1 MILIHY
7 GEIGIKGKNRA
18 VFENCLVR
26 NIKKALG
33 NEIEKIYREYGRIL
47 VKEGERANYEMLKEK
62 LAKIPGIENFSFAYE
77 VDLDIEEMKKIAMEI
92 AKNEKFST
100 FKISARRS
108 NKEFPYSSMQIN
120 EIVGEEIKEKLN
132 KKVKLE
138 NPELTI
144 FIEVGNKKA
153 YVYKEKYS
161 GIGGLP
167 VGSQGKV
174 VALLS
179 GGIDSPVAAWLM
191 IKRGC
196 SVVFIHFYNESLVSS
211 PKKVEEIIEKLTEYQ
226 LSSKAYFIPFGTLQ
240 YEIIKN
246 VQSKYRMIIYRR
258 VMTKIANEIAS
269 MEKAKAVVTGD
280 SIGQVASQTLENIH
294 CIYDASDLPVLS
306 PLIGMDKREIIDMA
320 KKIGTYE
327 ISIKPYDDCCSFM
340 VAKHPATK
348 ASLDKIKEMEKK
360 IIFDIEEIIEKAR
373 TKQYSK

>member
-47 VKEGERANYEMLKEK
+47 VKEGEKVNHEMLKEK

-153 YVYKEKYS
+153 YVYKEKHS

>member
-18 VFENCLVR
+18 AFENCLVR

-33 NEIEKIYREYGRIL
+33 NELEKIYKEYGRIL
-47 VKEGERANYEMLKEK
+47 VEEGEKANYEMLKEK
-62 LAKIPGIENFSFAYE
+62 LAKIPGIENFSFAHE
-77 VDLDIEEMKKIAMEI
+77 VDLDIEEMKKMALEI

-120 EIVGEEIKEKLN
+120 EIVGKEIKEKLN
-132 KKVKLE
+132 KKVKLK
-138 NPELTI
+138 NPDLTI

-153 YVYKEKYS
+153 YVYKEKYD

-191 IKRGC
+191 MKRGC
-196 SVVFIHFYNESLVSS
+196 RVVFIHFYNESLVSS

-226 LSSKAYFIPFGTLQ
+226 LLSKAYFIPFGTLQ
-240 YEIIKN
+240 YEIIKK

-258 VMTKIANEIAS
+258 MMTRIANKIAS

-280 SIGQVASQTLENIH
+280 SVGQVASQTLENIH

-320 KKIGTYE
+320 KRIGTYE

-340 VAKHPATK
+340 VAKHPATR
-348 ASLDKIKEMEKK
+348 ATPDKIKEMEKK
-360 IIFDIEEIIEKAR
+360 IVFDIEEIIEKAR
-373 TKQYSK
+373 VRQYGI

>member
-47 VKEGERANYEMLKEK
+47 VKEGEKVNHEMLKEK

-153 YVYKEKYS
+153 YVYKEKHS

-280 SIGQVASQTLENIH
+280 SMGQVASQTLENIH

-360 IIFDIEEIIEKAR
+360 IIFGIEEIIEKAR